1 MLKFLHRRNFLK
13 DYKMDRAKAIL
24 IQAEV
29 NAALKE
35 IAKKHGMSVSPA
47 RGNYDAVGLKLSV
60 IFGDTATIGTDDI
73 NPEYARNLERN
84 GHMYGLD
91 KSFIGKT
98 FNFGQRVGVTFQG
111 LKGKKAAFKTRDGE
125 IRLADAMVVAQILKA
140 AK

>member
-1 MLKFLHRRNFLK
+1 
-13 DYKMDRAKAIL
+13 MDRAKAIL

-35 IAKKHGMSVSPA
+35 IAKKHGMSVSPG
-47 RGNYDAVGLKLSV
+47 RGNYDAVGLKLSF
-60 IFGDTATIGTDDI
+60 IFGDTAAIGTADI

-91 KSFIGKT
+91 TSFIGKT

-125 IRLADAMVVAQILKA
+125 VRLADAALVAQILKA

>member
-1 MLKFLHRRNFLK
+1 
-13 DYKMDRAKAIL
+13 MDRAKAIL

-73 NPEYARNLERN
+73 NPEYARNRKRIIPL
-84 GHMYGLD
+84 LW
-91 KSFIGKT
+91 
-98 FNFGQRVGVTFQG
+98 
-111 LKGKKAAFKTRDGE
+111 
-125 IRLADAMVVAQILKA
+125 
-140 AK
+140 